1 MYLYNYTKRA
11 LKCLLWEP
19 LPYIW
24 SCICC
29 FVRCNCLDAFGGCCP
44 ACARCPCGCCKR
56 RCQRVEVVK
65 WERDAVDPE
74 DIRSCLT
81 YAAYANETESI
92 TMLLSMG
99 GPGTRVEDV
108 EPFDVDHADTD
119 GMTALMAAAK
129 GGHDLNV
136 PVFQQ
141 NDSSGLG
148 PEGPG
153 PFAVAWASENFE
165 AVNLLLDNGA
175 QIDRVDSDGRTALI
189 HAATSGRAQMAEL
202 LMQRGAA
209 RDAQD
214 KDGNTAL
221 MFAAFEGHE
230 QVVAVLLTAGAT
242 LSLTNIEG
250 KRAINFAD
258 MSVANAYRKVKK
270 GETKLSKELVGLSK
284 KVAPDD
290 DWKNLFAINPET
302 GKPLRGRLSETRY
315 TQLYRLQEQRLRIS
329 ETLQL
334 KMHGKLRSGFK
345 FAAREALGAMGKLG
359 KGFRGGAADVTSG
372 LPALGAGGN
381 ALTGFIGGGA
391 MSDAIKAA
399 KAEKADK
406 ERRASQAAR
415 NKRRQEMTR
424 AERWWD
430 GQWTEYTTKHTER
443 IRMESKARLIRERA
457 VKSGATK
464 KMVRKVGEAAE
475 EAGMFALL
483 DKDGDGLVTVEEIV
497 EGLGV
502 TEKQARKLQK
512 KFGKKAAKEAG
523 GMTAQQIEST
533 KAVKRFSELAALP
546 ENALAGAKA
555 EAEEYRKGMIE
566 LAIQVELYPQMSKK
580 EKLAKKLAEAEA
592 ERLRKEGEMYQLL
605 DKDGDGSVTIEEI
618 AVGLRVTEKEAAKI
632 LKRHGGKAAI
642 DGGGMTADQVMNK
655 KTDKALWKA
664 KHKQERMDKKAAAK
678 AAKAK
683 KKALKA
689 AGVEWESD
697 EEDDE
702 DDELQ
707 EEVLDAVEA
716 LLLAVEEHVEQ
727 EEKEAA
733 RLLSIENG
741 EPQPE
746 PEPEALTPAQLMLRE
761 LELREELEAIVGVT
775 IRVVS
780 NSSCVCTLHVVFS

>member
-1 MYLYNYTKRA
+1 
-11 LKCLLWEP
+11 
-19 LPYIW
+19 
-24 SCICC
+24 
-29 FVRCNCLDAFGGCCP
+29 
-44 ACARCPCGCCKR
+44 
-56 RCQRVEVVK
+56 
-65 WERDAVDPE
+65 
-74 DIRSCLT
+74 
-81 YAAYANETESI
+81 
-92 TMLLSMG
+92 
-99 GPGTRVEDV
+99 
-108 EPFDVDHADTD
+108 
-119 GMTALMAAAK
+119 
-129 GGHDLNV
+129 
-136 PVFQQ
+136 
-141 NDSSGLG
+141 
-148 PEGPG
+148 
-153 PFAVAWASENFE
+153 
-165 AVNLLLDNGA
+165 
-175 QIDRVDSDGRTALI
+175 
-189 HAATSGRAQMAEL
+189 MAEL

-270 GETKLSKELVGLSK
+270 GEAKLSKELVGLSK

-512 KFGKKAAKEAG
+512 KFGKKAAKAAG